1 MPLVVAGLVP
11 AASLIIFVA
20 GTSCLFL
27 AFLGALAA
35 RVGGASVRPSD
46 TYAPLSGGA
55 CHGTTA
61 AVGFV
66 FGTSYRPVEI
76 AGGAIPPRS

>member
-1 MPLVVAGLVP
+1 MPLIITALVP

-20 GTSCLFL
+20 GTSLLFL

-35 RVGGASVRPSD
+35 RVGGASIRPSN
-46 TYAPLSGGA
+46 TCHLLGGA

-66 FGTSYRPVEI
+66 FGTLV
-76 AGGAIPPRS
+76 